1 VNAVNEVGVMGK
13 GIALQ
18 FRAAFPASARAYE
31 EACKRKEVQVGRVLL
46 TETGNLS
53 GPRWVI
59 HFPTKK
65 HWRNPSQLLWVQDGL
80 KDLARVL
87 LERQIRSVA
96 VPALGCGNGGL
107 EWTLVKREME
117 LVLGA
122 LSDVE
127 VLVYAP
133 RLAGSDVG

>member
-1 VNAVNEVGVMGK
+1 MNAVNEVGVMGK

-18 FRAAFPASARAYE
+18 FRDAFPGSARAYE
-31 EACKRKEVQVGRVLL
+31 QACKRKEVQVGRVLL

-65 HWRNPSQLLWVQDGL
+65 HWRKPSQLQWVRDGL

-87 LERQIRSVA
+87 LEREIRSAA

-107 EWTLVKREME
+107 DWRQVKGEIE

-122 LSDVE
+122 LPDVE

-133 RLAGSDVG
+133 SVAGYEAV